1 MARAEACATIVRS
14 LNMCFRP
21 MIQCFM
27 WLVNHDNTVDLALK
41 KRSEVT
47 RDWEGQSS
55 SIGLLRFK
63 HRLPSEGLFEGVL
76 HD

>member
-1 MARAEACATIVRS
+1 
-14 LNMCFRP
+14 
-21 MIQCFM
+21 M